1 MVLRRAN
8 SVLQNIVA
16 AVGAQL
22 SALPKNHR
30 LGVADLLL
38 PLDSLSNV
46 WTLTI
51 VLAALFSNSSLALTS
66 VAAHK
71 ATYDIP
77 FQAVSPTVVVAST
90 RTMSQACK
98 EKTATATGIAH
109 RIGHWQ
115 QTRSLMSGVMPKT
128 SRALPSP
135 RLIYICNRA
144 GLDPSPLEPNE
155 LFELRI
161 LTGAR
166 IVYALTDAT
175 VAGAIAQT
183 NILDYQN
190 HQNGFSKH
198 AHFGPPLSCVEIK
211 LVETSHKPED
221 ETPLGELVVCG
232 PAVVRGETRLPRLM
246 TVTDSNTLC
255 YA

>member
-1 MVLRRAN
+1 M
-8 SVLQNIVA
+8 
-16 AVGAQL
+16 
-22 SALPKNHR
+22 LPKNHR
-30 LGVADLLL
+30 LGPADLLL
-38 PLDSLSNV
+38 PRVSRRNI

-51 VLAALFSNSSLALTS
+51 VLAALFANSSLALTS

-71 ATYDIP
+71 ANYDIP

-90 RTMSQACK
+90 KTMSQAYK
-98 EKTATATGIAH
+98 DKTAAATGIAQ
-109 RIGHWQ
+109 RIKHWQ
-115 QTRSLMSGVMPKT
+115 QTRSLASGVMPKA
-128 SRALPSP
+128 SGPLPSP

-144 GLDPSPLEPNE
+144 GADPGPLEPNE
-155 LFELRI
+155 LFDLRI

-183 NILDYQN
+183 NIFDYQN
-190 HQNGFSKH
+190 HKNGYSRH

-211 LVETSHKPED
+211 LAETSRKSED
-221 ETPLGELVVCG
+221 ETPLGQPVVSG
-232 PAVVRGETRLPRLM
+232 PAVVRGETRLQHLM
-246 TVTDSNTLC
+246 TVTDNNTLC

>member
-1 MVLRRAN
+1 M
-8 SVLQNIVA
+8 A
-16 AVGAQL
+16 AVAGQI

-30 LGVADLLL
+30 FGTADLLM

-51 VLAALFSNSSLALTS
+51 VVAALFSNSSLALTS

-71 ATYDIP
+71 ASYDIP
-77 FQAVSPTVVVAST
+77 FQAVSPTIVVASSK
-90 RTMSQACK
+90 TMSQACK
-98 EKTATATGIAH
+98 DKAAAATGIAQ
-109 RIGHWQ
+109 RIKHWQ
-115 QTRSLMSGVMPKT
+115 QTRSLAAGVMPKA
-128 SRALPSP
+128 SGQLPSP

-144 GLDPSPLEPNE
+144 GIDSHPLEPNE
-155 LFELRI
+155 ILDLRI

-166 IVYALTDAT
+166 IVYALTDPT

-183 NILDYQN
+183 NIFDYQSHKN
-190 HQNGFSKH
+190 EFSQH

-211 LVETSHKPED
+211 LIETSRKSEN
-221 ETPLGELVVCG
+221 ETPLGQLVVSG
-232 PAVVRGETRLPRLM
+232 PAVVRGETRLEPLM

>member
-1 MVLRRAN
+1 MAAVAGQI
-8 SVLQNIVA
+8 SVL
-16 AVGAQL
+16 
-22 SALPKNHR
+22 PRNHR
-30 LGVADLLL
+30 LGTADLLL

-51 VLAALFSNSSLALTS
+51 VLAALYSNSSLALTS

-71 ATYDIP
+71 AHYDIA
-77 FQAVSPTVVVAST
+77 FLAVSPTVVVAST
-90 RTMSQACK
+90 KTMSQAYK
-98 EKTATATGIAH
+98 DKTAAATGITQ
-109 RIGHWQ
+109 RIRYWR
-115 QTRSLMSGVMPKT
+115 QTRSLASGVMPKA
-128 SRALPSP
+128 SRPLPSP
-135 RLIYICNRA
+135 RLIYIRNRA
-144 GLDPSPLEPNE
+144 GVDPHSLEPNE
-155 LFELRI
+155 LQDLRI

-183 NILDYQN
+183 NIFDYQSR
-190 HQNGFSKH
+190 QNELSKH

-211 LVETSHKPED
+211 LAETSRRPGD
-221 ETPLGELVVCG
+221 EVPLGQPVVSG
-232 PAVVRGETRLPRLM
+232 PAVARGETRLQPLM